1 MRIALGA
8 DHAGFEMKQNLLPY
22 VGELGHEAIDAG
34 TNSTAP
40 VDYPDYAEAV
50 GMAVQRRQADR
61 AILIC
66 GSGVGASVAANK
78 IPGIRA
84 GLCHDTYS
92 AHQGVEHDNMN
103 VLVLGSRV
111 IGAQL
116 ARELVASFLAAQ
128 FTHEERHARRLAKVD
143 QLEHKFLEP
152 AVEVNDFAAA
162 PTGMEPP
169 NVTVTGSAAGFAQ
182 DILAGSHRLKSDEPV
197 SAGGTGI
204 GPSPYDFLLA
214 ALGACTSMTTALYA
228 RRKAWPLE
236 RVTVWLRHSRIYASD
251 CANCETKEGMLDR
264 IERKIRFAGPLTE
277 EQRAKLLEIAS
288 KCPVHRTLTSEID
301 IRSRSV

>member
-1 MRIALGA
+1 MRIVLGA
-8 DHAGFEMKQNLLPY
+8 DHAGFEMKQNLLAY
-22 VGELGHEAIDAG
+22 VGQLGHTTIDAG

-50 GMAVQRRQADR
+50 GMAVRSGQADR

-116 ARELVASFLAAQ
+116 AQELAKSFLGAQ
-128 FTHEERHARRLAKVD
+128 FTHEERHERRLAKID
-143 QLEHKFLEP
+143 KLEHRFLE
-152 AVEVNDFAAA
+152 AETSDVFAAA
-162 PTGMEPP
+162 PPGMGTP
-169 NVTVTGSAAGFAQ
+169 NVIVAGSAAGFAQ
-182 DILAGSHRLKSDEPV
+182 DILAGSHRLKSDEPLR
-197 SAGGTGI
+197 AGGTDT

-228 RRKAWPLE
+228 RRKSWPLE
-236 RVTVWLRHSRIYASD
+236 RVTVWLKHSRIYASD
-251 CANCETKEGMLDR
+251 CAECETTEGMLDR
-264 IERKIRFAGPLTE
+264 IERNIRFAGPLTE
-277 EQRAKLLEIAS
+277 EQRRKLLEIAD
-288 KCPVHRTLTSEID
+288 KCPVHRTLISEID
-301 IRSRSV
+301 IRSRVV

>member
-1 MRIALGA
+1 MRIVLGA
-8 DHAGFEMKQNLLPY
+8 DHAGFEMKQNLLTY
-22 VGELGHEAIDAG
+22 VRELGDTAIDAG

-111 IGAQL
+111 VGAQL
-116 ARELVASFLAAQ
+116 AQELVRSFLAAQ
-128 FTHEERHARRLAKVD
+128 FTHEERHVRRLAKVD

-152 AVEVNDFAAA
+152 AAEGDDFTAN
-162 PTGMEPP
+162 ELS
-169 NVTVTGSAAGFAQ
+169 TVRGWLGGKATTIYGGSQ
-182 DILAGSHRLKSDEPV
+182 EIQSNIISKRILGLPDPA
-197 SAGGTGI
+197 SA
-204 GPSPYDFLLA
+204 S
-214 ALGACTSMTTALYA
+214 
-228 RRKAWPLE
+228 
-236 RVTVWLRHSRIYASD
+236 
-251 CANCETKEGMLDR
+251 N
-264 IERKIRFAGPLTE
+264 
-277 EQRAKLLEIAS
+277 
-288 KCPVHRTLTSEID
+288 
-301 IRSRSV
+301 